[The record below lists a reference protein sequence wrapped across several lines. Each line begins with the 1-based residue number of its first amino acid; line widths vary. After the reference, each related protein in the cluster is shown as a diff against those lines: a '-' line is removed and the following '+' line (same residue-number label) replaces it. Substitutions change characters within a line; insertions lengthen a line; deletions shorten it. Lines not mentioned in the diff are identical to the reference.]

1 MNRKYQYILFD
12 LDGTLTDSGM
22 GIVNSVAYSLQ
33 KKGIDVED
41 KEELLKFVGP
51 PLIESYRRYYG
62 YSMEEAVEM
71 VDIYREYYGT
81 KGLYENSVYEGMEEV
96 LKVLK
101 ERGKV
106 LIIATSKPEEY
117 ASQIV
122 EHYGLSKYF
131 IYVAGSNMDETRTK
145 KAEVIAYALE
155 SCNIQNMN
163 EVVMIGDRKHDVLGA
178 KAMGVDSI
186 GVLYGYGSREEL
198 EAAGADRIVESAEDL
213 IRILE

>member
-117 ASQIV
+117 ARKIV

-131 IYVAGSNMDETRTK
+131 MYVAGSNMDETRTK

>member
-117 ASQIV
+117 ARQIV

-131 IYVAGSNMDETRTK
+131 MYVAGSNMDETRTK

>member
-81 KGLYENSVYEGMEEV
+81 KGLYENSVYEGIEEV

-106 LIIATSKPEEY
+106 LVVATSKPEEY
-117 ASQIV
+117 ARKIV
-122 EHYGLSKYF
+122 EYYGLAKYF
-131 IYVAGSNMDETRTK
+131 MYVAGSNMDETRTK

-155 SCNIQNMN
+155 SCNIQNTN

-178 KAMGVDSI
+178 KAMGLDSI

>member
-106 LIIATSKPEEY
+106 LIVATSKPEEY
-117 ASQIV
+117 ARQIV

-131 IYVAGSNMDETRTK
+131 MYVAGSNMDETRTK

-178 KAMGVDSI
+178 KAMGLDSI

-198 EAAGADRIVESAEDL
+198 GAAGADRIVESAEDL

>member
-117 ASQIV
+117 ARQIV

-163 EVVMIGDRKHDVLGA
+163 EVAMIGDRKHDVLGA

>member
-1 MNRKYQYILFD
+1 MSQVILFD

-117 ASQIV
+117 ARQIV

-131 IYVAGSNMDETRTK
+131 MYVAGSNMDETRTK

>member
-117 ASQIV
+117 ARQIV

>member
-71 VDIYREYYGT
+71 VDIYREYYET

-117 ASQIV
+117 ARQIV

>member
-41 KEELLKFVGP
+41 KVGLLKFVGP
-51 PLIESYRRYYG
+51 PLIESYCRYYG

-117 ASQIV
+117 ARQIV

-131 IYVAGSNMDETRTK
+131 MYVAGSNMDETRTK

-178 KAMGVDSI
+178 KAMGLDSI

>member
-106 LIIATSKPEEY
+106 LVVATSKPEEY
-117 ASQIV
+117 ARQIV

>member
-41 KEELLKFVGP
+41 KVGLLKFVGP
-51 PLIESYRRYYG
+51 PLIESYCRYYG

-117 ASQIV
+117 ARQIV

-178 KAMGVDSI
+178 KAMGLDSI

>member
-106 LIIATSKPEEY
+106 LIVATSKPEEY
-117 ASQIV
+117 ARQIV

-131 IYVAGSNMDETRTK
+131 MYVAGSNMDETRTK

>member
-117 ASQIV
+117 ARQIV

-131 IYVAGSNMDETRTK
+131 MYVAGSNMDETRTK

-178 KAMGVDSI
+178 KAMGLDSI

>member
-1 MNRKYQYILFD
+1 
-12 LDGTLTDSGM
+12 
-22 GIVNSVAYSLQ
+22 
-33 KKGIDVED
+33 
-41 KEELLKFVGP
+41 
-51 PLIESYRRYYG
+51 
-62 YSMEEAVEM
+62 
-71 VDIYREYYGT
+71 
-81 KGLYENSVYEGMEEV
+81 
-96 LKVLK
+96 
-101 ERGKV
+101 
-106 LIIATSKPEEY
+106 
-117 ASQIV
+117 
-122 EHYGLSKYF
+122 
-131 IYVAGSNMDETRTK
+131 MDETRTK